1 MRVMVVDDD
10 LRTALTLSRCL
21 QDSGHQV
28 IQYSSAPEAVRGLI
42 DAPCDLCLLD
52 ARLPGVDSHF
62 AIRVM
67 GEVAPGMPVV
77 LLGEEPS
84 ATEEAAL
91 RAGAA
96 LVLRKPVGAEALREV
111 VGSFA
116 RALGGQQGRD
126 GSEALS
132 AGRDAPPPPP
142 GP

>member
-10 LRTALTLSRCL
+10 LRTSLTLSRCL

-28 IQYSSAPEAVRGLI
+28 VQYASAPEAVRGLI
-42 DAPCDLCLLD
+42 DAPCDLCFLD
-52 ARLPGVDSHF
+52 ASLPGVDSPF
-62 AIRVM
+62 AVRVM
-67 GEVAPGMPVV
+67 GEVAPGMPVI
-77 LLGEEPS
+77 LLGGESS
-84 ATEEAAL
+84 AAEEAAL

-116 RALGGQQGRD
+116 RRVGEPQGRG

-132 AGRDAPPPPP
+132 VGRDAPPPPP
-142 GP
+142 AP

>member
-28 IQYSSAPEAVRGLI
+28 IQYASAPEAVRGLI
-42 DAPCDLCLLD
+42 DAPCDLCFLD

-62 AIRVM
+62 AVRVM

-84 ATEEAAL
+84 AAEEAAL

-116 RALGGQQGRD
+116 RGLGERQGRG